1 MQIKNSDTFVTL
13 IDEYDD
19 IKDFASFLESQ
30 IPNKFKGQNV
40 IVDLMK
46 YEALTLEDL
55 LLFIKVSNT
64 HRKTKHSFILVNSAI
79 DPDEI
84 PVEMIVVPTLQEGED
99 VLEMEEIERDL
110 GF

>member
-13 IDEYDD
+13 KDEYDD

-30 IPNKFKGQNV
+30 IPNKFKDQNV

-46 YEALTLEDL
+46 YENLTLEDL

-64 HRKTKHSFILVNSAI
+64 HRKNKQSFILVNSAI